1 MSTDKNRM
9 PSDPSIS
16 GTAPETPPPPPL
28 AAPAAARRN
37 SRYAHDPVS
46 LGLRKLW
53 HELEN
58 EPVPA
63 EFLDLLDA
71 IDASRTNAATPTSD
85 DPTPPKPGDA

>member
-9 PSDPSIS
+9 QSVPSAS
-16 GTAPETPPPPPL
+16 GAAPETPPPPL
-28 AAPAAARRN
+28 AAPTAARRN
-37 SRYAHDPVS
+37 SRYAQDPVS

-71 IDASRTNAATPTSD
+71 IDAARTNTVPPKSD
-85 DPTPPKPGDA
+85 DPTPLKPGDA

>member
-1 MSTDKNRM
+1 M
-9 PSDPSIS
+9 
-16 GTAPETPPPPPL
+16 
-28 AAPAAARRN
+28 AAPTAARRN

-71 IDASRTNAATPTSD
+71 IDAARIEPAA
-85 DPTPPKPGDA
+85 PKPDGESST

>member
-9 PSDPSIS
+9 PSAPSAS
-16 GTAPETPPPPPL
+16 GVPPEPPVHPPL
-28 AAPAAARRN
+28 PAAKSGRRN
-37 SRYAHDPVS
+37 SRYAQDPVS

-71 IDASRTNAATPTSD
+71 IDAARAAPAAPSPDGESST
-85 DPTPPKPGDA
+85 

>member
-9 PSDPSIS
+9 PSDPSAT
-16 GTAPETPPPPPL
+16 GAPPETPTRPPL
-28 AAPAAARRN
+28 AASTAARRN

-58 EPVPA
+58 EPIPA

-71 IDASRTNAATPTSD
+71 IDAARTDPATPQSV
-85 DPTPPKPGDA
+85 DPTTPKPGDA

>member
-1 MSTDKNRM
+1 M
-9 PSDPSIS
+9 
-16 GTAPETPPPPPL
+16 
-28 AAPAAARRN
+28 AAPTAARRN

-53 HELEN
+53 HELES

-71 IDASRTNAATPTSD
+71 IDAARTEPAA
-85 DPTPPKPGDA
+85 PKPDEESST

>member
-9 PSDPSIS
+9 PSDPSAS
-16 GTAPETPPPPPL
+16 GVPPEPLVHPPL
-28 AAPAAARRN
+28 AAAKSGRRS
-37 SRYAHDPVS
+37 SRYAQDPVS

-71 IDASRTNAATPTSD
+71 IDAARAAPATPSPD
-85 DPTPPKPGDA
+85 DEAST